1 MVAVMD
7 FLRLSKRSSVAVAG
21 LLRDLGRER
30 ERGGRDRFMP
40 ESSFVTKQGNETGGR
55 GIS

>member
-40 ESSFVTKQGNETGGR
+40 ESSFVTKGNETGGR

>member
-30 ERGGRDRFMP
+30 DRGGRDRFMP
-40 ESSFVTKQGNETGGR
+40 ESSFVTKGNETGGR